1 MKAKN
6 SFKKT
11 AVTAALVGVAGYV
24 AGLLTAPKA
33 GKETR
38 ADIRRS
44 LPDNKQAAL
53 DKAKLLY
60 DEMDELLSNVR
71 DERDDLSAKALTHLN
86 SALKKA
92 KSGRDKLEV
101 VIKSVKDGESSDS
114 ELNKAIKEAE
124 KAVVHFKKFML
135 KK

>member
-11 AVTAALVGVAGYV
+11 AAAAALVGVAGYV

-44 LPDNKQAAL
+44 LPANKQDAL
-53 DKAKLLY
+53 EKAKLLY
-60 DEMDELLSNVR
+60 NEMDELLSNAR
-71 DERDDLSAKALTHLN
+71 DEHDNLTAKALTHLN
-86 SALKKA
+86 VALDKA

-101 VIKSVKDGESSDS
+101 VIESVKAGEGSDRD
-114 ELNKAIKEAE
+114 LNKAIKEAE